1 MRIIIDIIF
10 VFFTTYIMIKSLK
23 SIIKYESHSLFDFV
37 ILMLYLVQCFPV
49 LCDLVF
55 GYPEYAI
62 YLSEF
67 ERALNNNIVALIY
80 NIYISAA
87 MFVLYFFSRHKV
99 KTSKS
104 QETERKI
111 EDPESYM
118 IPNFM
123 LIILAV
129 LPLVH
134 ILLSGN
140 IMYYVIYGS
149 ATQRGISP
157 DFSEDNMI
165 LVVIAIA
172 ALMIW
177 YFRKNESILRTIAF
191 VFLLFLNF
199 WAGGKRYIVAT
210 AFFCFIYMFSTRR
223 KSSKKKQVKLFLIIA
238 ALSCGIVVFS
248 SIYLVG
254 TRGISESWSNLYT
267 TLRID
272 FGRDDVVKY
281 TILHEFIDNE
291 SILEYPGQTVIG
303 TLLMV
308 VPRSIFPAKPYP
320 HYRYLTASIYDMS
333 ILEIP
338 SGMTPTFLEMSISNF
353 GILGFIIAIA
363 FVTWYCYVA
372 DKETN
377 STRKFLYAIV
387 MLGFMTQSLDSMWPL
402 FYLVLFF
409 LLTRN
414 VRFTIH
420 GKGIR
425 FR

>member
-1 MRIIIDIIF
+1 MRILIDVIF
-10 VFFTTYIMIKSLK
+10 VLFTTYIMIKSLK
-23 SIIKYESHSLFDFV
+23 SIIKNESHSLFNFA

-49 LCDLVF
+49 LCDLLF
-55 GYPEYAI
+55 GYPDYAS

-67 ERALNNNIVALIY
+67 ERALNNNLVALIY
-80 NIYISAA
+80 NIYISATI
-87 MFVLYFFSRHKV
+87 FILHFFSRHKI
-99 KTSKS
+99 KTSEQRES
-104 QETERKI
+104 KI
-111 EDPESYM
+111 QIENSESYM
-118 IPNFM
+118 IPNFI
-123 LIILAV
+123 LVFLAV
-129 LPLVH
+129 VPFIH

-140 IMYYVIYGS
+140 IMYYIIYGS

-157 DFSEDNMI
+157 EFSENNMMLI
-165 LVVIAIA
+165 LIAITS
-172 ALMIW
+172 LMIW
-177 YFRKNESILRTIAF
+177 YFREKESVLRSIVF

-223 KSSKKKQVKLFLIIA
+223 KSSRKKKIKLFLIIA
-238 ALSCGIVVFS
+238 VLSCGLIVFS
-248 SIYLVG
+248 SVYLIG
-254 TRGISESWSNLYT
+254 TRGISEGWSNLYA

-281 TILHEFIDNE
+281 TILHEFIDNK

-303 TLLMV
+303 TLLMII
-308 VPRSIFPAKPYP
+308 PRSIFPAKPYP
-320 HYRYLTASIYDMS
+320 HYRYLTAAIYD
-333 ILEIP
+333 IPLLEIP
-338 SGMTPTFLEMSISNF
+338 SGMTPSFLEMSISNF
-353 GILGFIIAIA
+353 GILGFVIAIA
-363 FVTWYCYVA
+363 FITWYCYAA

-377 STRKFLYAIV
+377 STKKFLYAIV

-414 VRFTIH
+414 VRFTIR